1 MANRFTEN
9 MNKEAK
15 ANEQAIVEAK
25 AKEIKEA
32 NKKLIEDTT
41 PNTIVETVKDVENGD
56 YHMVRTEEGN
66 PVDVAGNCESKVV
79 TINGCKCYVCGSTPE
94 ELKEDADYIRLCIA
108 RGDVNLPTFCGF
120 KLSGRY
126 ITKQVELGGVPV
138 LTVGHTEEERVE
150 DETKARICYAKLRK
164 GSRMDVLTAEELIE
178 AGLKPTK
185 EFEKDGYRYIYFAD
199 QKCARTFDGE
209 KVADISDIKDKLS
222 VDTAIELLKA
232 RIETPCYEDEDY
244 DYDEDEGDDCYD
256 DCDGDCDN
264 CDRGW

>member
-15 ANEQAIVEAK
+15 ANEQAIIEVK

-41 PNTIVETVKDVENGD
+41 PNTIVETVEDVKNGD

-79 TINGCKCYVCGSTPE
+79 TINGYKCYVCGSTPE
-94 ELKEDADYIRLCIA
+94 ELKEDADYIRLCLA
-108 RGDVNLPTFCGF
+108 RGDINLPTFMGF
-120 KLSGRY
+120 TLSGRY
-126 ITKQVELGGVPV
+126 ITSVVNIGGTPC
-138 LTVGHTEEERVE
+138 LTKGHTEEERAE
-150 DETKARICYAKLRK
+150 DELKARICYAKLRK

-222 VDTAIELLKA
+222 TDTAIELLKA
-232 RIETPCYEDEDY
+232 RIETPCYEDEEDDY
-244 DYDEDEGDDCYD
+244 DYCYE
-256 DCDGDCDN
+256 DCDGDCSN
-264 CDRGW
+264 CGR